1 LLFFVLLSKSG
12 QTGLA
17 VLFEK
22 MQKNMKKSANKKA
35 RCQKNLE
42 KRRKISRLEGMKNE
56 KNGKGVG
63 VPRPSIFDSISAF
76 RRVGPPCTPP
86 HKQCLWHV

>member
-1 LLFFVLLSKSG
+1 
-12 QTGLA
+12 LA

-22 MQKNMKKSANKKA
+22 MQKNMKKSSNKKA

-42 KRRKISRLEGMKNE
+42 KRRKISGLEGMKNE

-63 VPRPSIFDSISAF
+63 VPSLSIFDSISAF
-76 RRVGPPCTPP
+76 RRWAPLAP
-86 HKQCLWHV
+86 HPINGV